1 MTVKPGDIQHTDVTS
16 ELVIDV
22 LQRCSD
28 QLNDGNDKRPE
39 GQ

>member
-1 MTVKPGDIQHTDVTS
+1 MILTQGIKQHTDVTS

-22 LQRCSD
+22 LQCCSD